1 VSFLEEA
8 VSARN
13 IMRLF
18 DSVTHER
25 AKNLPQFTPT
35 IPDDHIAGEPLKFPH
50 GNSQKSQKPDGW
62 HPHHM

>member
-1 VSFLEEA
+1 

-35 IPDDHIAGEPLKFPH
+35 IPDDHIAGEPLNIPH
-50 GNSQKSQKPDGW
+50 GNSGKSEKPQEW
-62 HPHHM
+62 RPHHM